1 MTTIT
6 DAERP
11 GGRGATAIDI
21 TFDNRGDKLIGLG
34 AVNGL
39 FKVISLGI
47 YSFWAKTEIRSRIW
61 SFVRLNGEPIEYTG
75 TGKEL
80 LLGFLLVF
88 GAFILPTILGGLA
101 VALMFGENRS
111 ALAIYQGVVYVLFF
125 ILVGNAM
132 YRAQRYR
139 LSRTRWRGIRG
150 GMAGSPAKYG
160 WTYFWTLA
168 LPMAAVALAAGLAAW
183 LTAPAVGGVI
193 VVLGLAAALWVLP
206 WRANTLQRHLTN
218 DMRFGELPFSYTGT
232 SGPLYKRY
240 FFAWMGSAL
249 VMALAVILVATF
261 LFRSGLI
268 DNIENRIP
276 PSPQQLLVPIAI
288 VFGALVVGALITAWY
303 RANQMRHFASHTHF
317 DGATFRWDASGG
329 SLMWLILSNWLIS
342 ITAVVLGFMAG
353 GLLLYAAGGI
363 PVAQPGAP
371 PPEPGILPI
380 AIMLSSLVLVTSVS
394 TAFTQFRAARY
405 FLSRLKL
412 DGPVDLSAIL
422 QSKAALSRSGEGLA
436 QVFDLDAF

>member
-11 GGRGATAIDI
+11 DGRSATTIDI
-21 TFDNRGDKLIGLG
+21 TFENRGDKLIGLG

-88 GAFILPTILGGLA
+88 GAFILPTILGGVA

-150 GMAGSPAKYG
+150 GMAGS
-160 WTYFWTLA
+160 
-168 LPMAAVALAAGLAAW
+168 
-183 LTAPAVGGVI
+183 
-193 VVLGLAAALWVLP
+193 
-206 WRANTLQRHLTN
+206 
-218 DMRFGELPFSYTGT
+218 
-232 SGPLYKRY
+232 
-240 FFAWMGSAL
+240 
-249 VMALAVILVATF
+249 
-261 LFRSGLI
+261 
-268 DNIENRIP
+268 
-276 PSPQQLLVPIAI
+276 
-288 VFGALVVGALITAWY
+288 
-303 RANQMRHFASHTHF
+303 
-317 DGATFRWDASGG
+317 
-329 SLMWLILSNWLIS
+329 
-342 ITAVVLGFMAG
+342 
-353 GLLLYAAGGI
+353 
-363 PVAQPGAP
+363 
-371 PPEPGILPI
+371 
-380 AIMLSSLVLVTSVS
+380 
-394 TAFTQFRAARY
+394 
-405 FLSRLKL
+405 
-412 DGPVDLSAIL
+412 
-422 QSKAALSRSGEGLA
+422 
-436 QVFDLDAF
+436 